1 MTLPHLFGT
10 TLSGQPRQYPA
21 DLPEKPV
28 ALIFGFAHAARGD
41 VGLWKDALADRGLSF
56 LSLPTTVDDV
66 QPHALTS
73 IAEAMRAHV
82 PAEAWDGIV
91 QVHRGGGALLDALGW
106 RHDLHAKVLVTDR
119 RGDVLASHGHGAFND
134 EALAVVAH
142 ALTRGAAHPT
152 LDA

>member
-10 TLSGQPRQYPA
+10 TLSGQRRQYPA
-21 DLPEKPV
+21 DLPDTPV

-41 VGLWKDALADRGLSF
+41 VGLWKGALEDLGLPY

-66 QPHALTS
+66 QPHALDS

-82 PAEAWDGIV
+82 HASAWDGIV
-91 QVHRGGGALLDALGW
+91 QVHRGGGALLEALGW

-119 RGDVLASHGHGAFND
+119 RGALLASHGHGAFND
-134 EALAVVAH
+134 QALAVVAY
-142 ALTRGAAHPT
+142 ALTHGVAHRT
-152 LDA
+152 LEA